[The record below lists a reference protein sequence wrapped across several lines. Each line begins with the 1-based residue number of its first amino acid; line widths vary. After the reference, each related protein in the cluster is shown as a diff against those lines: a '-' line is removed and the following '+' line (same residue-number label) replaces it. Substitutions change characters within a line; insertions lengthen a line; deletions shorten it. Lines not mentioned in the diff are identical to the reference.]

1 MNIIEPCCAERQACF
16 LLREERGHAVL
27 MQTNGDV
34 TIAKWL
40 QAVMLLSGDR
50 PRTLTLWLPPTAVP
64 SVAVS
69 QQPSKSPAA
78 VPAASPSGPTLTA
91 ASPSHAAVPS
101 VAVSQQPSKSPAAIL
116 TTVSKY
122 LRLGWVKKLRL
133 MTPSPLT
140 YNDIKHLAEQ
150 TEGTVEDL
158 LPHLELAADSTITN
172 GLLQFDGTD
181 GTVIIQGIIP
191 ATVTPALHLYAGIF
205 GRTDGKAI
213 RTITDTTNAHFRAR
227 RYNPSPFSA
236 SSGSAAFSASSGS
249 AAAPSPAPSSPSAP
263 GSVPSGTAAGEVTPS
278 SRKHKKKENGH
289 HTVITRFLSP
299 THI

>member
-1 MNIIEPCCAERQACF
+1 
-16 LLREERGHAVL
+16 

-69 QQPSKSPAA
+69 QQLSQSPAA
-78 VPAASPSGPTLTA
+78 VPDASPSGSTLIAASPSPT
-91 ASPSHAAVPS
+91 AVPS
-101 VAVSQQPSKSPAAIL
+101 VAVSQQLSQPPAAVL

-140 YNDIKHLAEQ
+140 YNDIKHLAAHAEC
-150 TEGTVEDL
+150 TVEDL
-158 LPHLELAADSTITN
+158 LTHLELAADSTITN

-191 ATVTPALHLYAGIF
+191 ATITPGLHLYAGTF

-213 RTITDTTNAHFRAR
+213 RSITDTTNAHFRAR

>member
-78 VPAASPSGPTLTA
+78 
-91 ASPSHAAVPS
+91 
-101 VAVSQQPSKSPAAIL
+101 IL

-150 TEGTVEDL
+150 TECTVEDL

-191 ATVTPALHLYAGIF
+191 ATITPGLHLYAGTF

-213 RTITDTTNAHFRAR
+213 RSITDTTNAHFRAR